1 MDIVNNDKSTLSDD
15 RKFLVPKIMKKLVI
29 AEKPS
34 VARDIAKVLGAKTK
48 GEGCLE
54 GNGYIV
60 TWAIGHLVALCDPEE
75 YDIKYKRWDM
85 RTLPLLPEEMKLK
98 PIKKTY
104 QQYRIIK
111 NLLADPSVTSVICA
125 TDAGR
130 EGELIFRYIYNLAR
144 CNKPIQRLWI
154 SSLTD
159 EAIREGFQNLKDGQ
173 VFYPLY
179 LSAKCRSES
188 DWLVGINGTRAYT
201 VKYKSL
207 LTIGRVQTPTLAI
220 LVKREAEIEAFVP
233 QNYWELS
240 GDFGSYKGI
249 WIDRET
255 KESRIDSREK
265 AESLEKK
272 VLKQEGFVRDIESK
286 KMVKKPPLLYDLTEL
301 QRDANKRYG
310 YTAERTLSIA
320 QGLYE
325 KRKAI
330 TYPRTDSK
338 YLSKDL
344 VKGLGKKIENLREG
358 QYKEFCEYLL
368 KLEKLPISKRIVD
381 DSKVS
386 DHHAIIPTDKKGDIS
401 KFSQEEKNIFHLI
414 AQRFLA
420 VFFPDYIYNST
431 TVITEVMEEW
441 FKTTGQQVLQMGWQ
455 GLYRDEE
462 ENEDNIPKVKKGQKV
477 FVEETNIEDKQTQ
490 PPKRYTEAALLSAM
504 EHAGKFVE
512 DEELREQLKESGI
525 GTPATRASIIER
537 LIEVGYV
544 VREGKNLIPTEKG
557 KNLIA
562 IVPEELSSPEM
573 TGKWERA
580 LNRIAKGKMDEKK
593 FMEGIERFTAFLVK
607 DAYERNPKVIFE
619 REKKGTAKKGSK
631 GASTAATQEKL
642 GNCPACKAGEI
653 LEGSKNYYC
662 SNYKH
667 GCKFGLFK
675 QDKLMAR
682 YKKKMSK
689 TIAKQLIQKGEAL
702 LKGVVSPKGG
712 KFDAKI
718 KLKQLE
724 TGYWGWAFDFEKKEK
739 AD

>member
-15 RKFLVPKIMKKLVI
+15 KKFLVPISGRTLVI

-48 GEGCLE
+48 GEGYLE

-60 TWAIGHLVALCDPEE
+60 TWAIGHLVALCDLEE
-75 YDIKYKRWDM
+75 YDLKYKRWDM
-85 RTLPLLPEEMKLK
+85 RTLPVIPAEMKLK
-98 PIKKTY
+98 PIKRTY
-104 QQYRIIK
+104 QQYKIIK
-111 NLLADPSVTSVICA
+111 TLLANQEVSMLVCA

-144 CNKPIQRLWI
+144 CSKPVKRLWI

-159 EAIREGFQNLKDGQ
+159 EAIKAGFENLKDGKE
-173 VFYPLY
+173 FDPLY

-188 DWLVGINGTRAYT
+188 DWLVGINATRAYT
-201 VKYKSL
+201 VKYNSL

-220 LVKREAEIEAFVP
+220 IVKRENEIQAFSP
-233 QNYWELS
+233 QNYWELN

-249 WIDRET
+249 WIDRES

-265 AESLEKK
+265 AETLEKK
-272 VLKQEGFVRDIESK
+272 VLNQQGFVKDIESK
-286 KMVKKPPLLYDLTEL
+286 KIVKKSPLLYDLTEL

-310 YTAERTLSIA
+310 YTAQMTLTIA

-325 KRKAI
+325 KRKVI

-344 VKGLGKKIENLREG
+344 IPGLRKRIENLREG
-358 QYKEFCEYLL
+358 QYKEFCQYLL
-368 KLEKLPISKRIVD
+368 KLEKLPISKKIVD

-386 DHHAIIPTDKKGDIS
+386 DHHAIIPTDKKADIN

-414 AQRFLA
+414 ARRFLS
-420 VFFPDYIYNST
+420 VFFPEYIYNSI

-441 FKTTGQQVLQMGWQ
+441 FKTTGQQVVQLGWQ
-455 GLYRDEE
+455 SLYRDED
-462 ENEDNIPKVKKGQKV
+462 ENKDNIPKVIKGQKI
-477 FVEETNIEDKQTQ
+477 FVEGTFIEDKQTQ

-504 EHAGKFVE
+504 ENAGRFIE
-512 DEELREQLKESGI
+512 DEELKEQLKESGI

-537 LIEVGYV
+537 IIEVGYV
-544 VREGKNLIPTEKG
+544 LREGKNLLPTEKG

-593 FMEGIERFTAFLVK
+593 FMEGIGRFTAFLVK
-607 DAYERNPKVIFE
+607 DAYERDTRIAFE
-619 REKKGTAKKGSK
+619 REKKISRKKGN
-631 GASTAATQEKL
+631 TPATYEKL
-642 GNCPACKAGEI
+642 GTCPACKAGEI
-653 LEGSKNYYC
+653 IEGSKNFYC
-662 SNYKH
+662 SQYKQ
-667 GCKFGLFK
+667 GCKFSLFK
-675 QDKLMAR
+675 QDKLMAK

-689 TIAKQLIQKGEAL
+689 ALVKQLIQKGEAL

-724 TGYWGWAFDFEKKEK
+724 SGYWGWSFDFEKKEK
-739 AD
+739 

>member
-1 MDIVNNDKSTLSDD
+1 
-15 RKFLVPKIMKKLVI
+15 MKKLVI

-48 GEGCLE
+48 GEGYLE
-54 GNGYIV
+54 GNGYVV

-75 YDIKYKRWDM
+75 YDLKYKRWDM
-85 RTLPLLPEEMKLK
+85 RTLPVIPEEMKLK
-98 PIKKTY
+98 PIKRTY
-104 QQYRIIK
+104 QQYKIIK
-111 NLLADPSVTSVICA
+111 TLLADKDVSMLICA

-130 EGELIFRYIYNLAR
+130 EGELIFRYIYSLAR
-144 CNKPIQRLWI
+144 CSKPVKRLWI

-159 EAIREGFQNLKDGQ
+159 EAIKEGFENLKDGKD
-173 VFYPLY
+173 YDALY

-188 DWLVGINGTRAYT
+188 DWLVGINATRAYT
-201 VKYKSL
+201 VKYNSL

-220 LVKREAEIEAFVP
+220 LVKREKEIEAFIP
-233 QNYWELS
+233 QAYWELN

-249 WIDRET
+249 WIDKEN

-265 AESLEKK
+265 AEALAKK
-272 VLKQEGFVRDIESK
+272 VLNQSGFVKDIESK
-286 KMVKKPPLLYDLTEL
+286 KIVKKPPLLYDLTEL

-310 YTAERTLSIA
+310 YTAERTLTIA

-325 KRKAI
+325 KRKVI

-344 VKGLGKKIENLREG
+344 IKGLQKKIENLRDG

-368 KLEKLPISKRIVD
+368 KLEKLPISKKIVD

-386 DHHAIIPTDKKGDIS
+386 DHHAIIPTDKKADVS
-401 KFSQEEKNIFHLI
+401 KFSQEEKNIFYLI
-414 AQRFLA
+414 AQRFLS

-431 TVITEVMEEW
+431 TVISEVMEEW
-441 FKTTGQQVLQMGWQ
+441 FKTTGQQIMQLGWQ
-455 GLYRDEE
+455 SLYRDEDGCK
-462 ENEDNIPKVKKGQKV
+462 DNIPKVMKGQEILVKG
-477 FVEETNIEDKQTQ
+477 TSIEDKQTQ

-504 EHAGKFVE
+504 ENAGKFIE
-512 DEELREQLKESGI
+512 DEDLREQLKESGI

-544 VREGKNLIPTEKG
+544 LREGKNLIPTEKG

-562 IVPEELSSPEM
+562 IVPEELSSPEL

-580 LNRIAKGKMDEKK
+580 LNRIAKGKMDEKR
-593 FMEGIERFTAFLVK
+593 FMEGIGRFTAFLVK
-607 DAYERNPKVIFE
+607 DAYERETRIAFE
-619 REKKGTAKKGSK
+619 RERKKTGRKGSQAA
-631 GASTAATQEKL
+631 ASATAQEKL
-642 GNCPACKAGEI
+642 GICPACKVGEI
-653 LEGSKNYYC
+653 LEGSKNFYC
-662 SNYKH
+662 SNYKQ

-682 YKKKMSK
+682 YRKKMSK
-689 TIAKQLIQKGEAL
+689 TIVKQLIQKGEAL

-724 TGYWGWAFDFEKKEK
+724 SGYWGWSFDFEKQEK
-739 AD
+739 QT